1 LHSKSAQRGGQ
12 RGQVLIEFAMGS
24 SVLFL
29 VIFGIMDFSR
39 ALMAYDQV
47 TAAAR
52 LGSRYAMVHGSACSV
67 TGCPA
72 TNATIQ
78 TYVRSKVTGIDP
90 TQLTVTSTWSTAPGC
105 TDALNQGPLC
115 IVNVATSYSFK
126 FAALPRV
133 AIPMTANSQMI
144 ISQ

>member
-1 LHSKSAQRGGQ
+1 
-12 RGQVLIEFAMGS
+12 MGS

-39 ALMAYDQV
+39 GLMAYDQV

-72 TNATIQ
+72 SPAAIQ
-78 TYVRSKVTGIDP
+78 SYVRSKTAGIDS
-90 TQLTVTSTWSTAPGC
+90 TQLSVVPAYSTAPGC
-105 TDALNQGPLC
+105 TDTNNQGPLC
-115 IVNVATSYSFK
+115 IVTVTASYTFK

-133 AIPMTANSQMI
+133 SIPMTATSQMI